1 MRARPGGG
9 SALRQWPLCPACW
22 SRTPRSAPA
31 LPRCFNSPQ
40 SRMHLCVSIPYTWTV
55 PLRPVACQNFG
66 VFKHMQAAEHP
77 WLQQAGQSA
86 QTRSRGP
93 SVDRS
98 VLQRLQVLRCFC
110 ELLTSNGHRCWF
122 ACPAVKAERRVCSAQ
137 RFAQEDYFRRSI
149 LEHIAADIAG
159 AAHAASQ
166 IRRRA

>member
-110 ELLTSNGHRCWF
+110 ELLTSNGHAAGLHALQSRLSGGF
-122 ACPAVKAERRVCSAQ
+122 ALRSASPRRTTS
-137 RFAQEDYFRRSI
+137 
-149 LEHIAADIAG
+149 G
-159 AAHAASQ
+159 AASWST
-166 IRRRA
+166 